1 MANQT
6 ENSLLRILL
15 VDDDVDFA
23 ASMADILEIE
33 GYPVTVA
40 HSVSEAIEK
49 VETFAPVVALVDIR
63 IGRESGL
70 DLVAK
75 LLDKDPELTCITV
88 TAYADTDTAIE
99 ALKTGVY
106 DYLRKP
112 FETAELFAV
121 LRRCADRYKLLAEKK
136 AADKAREESEA
147 RFKVAFDTSP
157 DAIILAYPGGA
168 VIDVNRGFEQVT
180 GYRRDQV
187 VGKDSQEIGL
197 WKNPADRME
206 LLELLQKF
214 GQANNLQADF
224 RLSDGQIRIG
234 LVSAR
239 VVEVGG
245 EQVGLFVVRDI
256 HDLKEKEKA
265 IMESEERFRGVV
277 SNIPGAV
284 YRCLVDEHWTV
295 LFVSSPIKEI
305 SGYPP
310 TDFVQN
316 KVRSFNSIIHPAD
329 RDMVARQ
336 VHEAVTN
343 NKPFAVEYRI
353 IHADGSTRWVHERG
367 RAVTAEDGTIPRID
381 GVFLDTTES
390 KQAKLDLAVS
400 EDRLGEVSREYSAV
414 LEGIPDAIIL
424 VDPDLKIVWGN
435 TGASQHFGIL
445 QDDLPGMEC
454 TEVWGCQATSCKNCI
469 KQVFKTGI
477 PAENVQRTSNGRV
490 WGVKLFPVRS
500 NQGEI
505 QNVIQIASDM
515 TEKSR
520 LRDQASRSA
529 HLAALGELAA
539 GVAHEINNPT
549 GMILLDMPLLKDA
562 LADLLPLLEK
572 HEPTLKDEKIGGL
585 TFERFHQE
593 VPYVIDE
600 IYEGAQRIK
609 RIVEELKD
617 FSRPSTGV
625 LAAIDLNEVVQKA
638 ISLVRNP
645 IKNATDHF
653 TEKYSAMPL
662 LFVGN
667 SQRLEQVVVNLL
679 LNACYAMPDRSGAIC
694 VETAFNEENDC
705 VKVVIRDEGVGVDAE
720 SLQQITDPFFTSRRE
735 TGGTGLGLSVSSR
748 IIDEHKGTLS
758 FASELGKGMTVTVE
772 LPMAEKVTDNA

>member
-1 MANQT
+1 MAKQS
-6 ENSLLRILL
+6 ENNLLRILL
-15 VDDDVDFA
+15 VDDDVDFVD
-23 ASMADILEIE
+23 SMAGILEIE
-33 GYPVTVA
+33 GYPVAVA
-40 HSVSEAIEK
+40 HTVSEAIEK
-49 VETFAPVVALVDIR
+49 VDTFAPAVALVDIR

-70 DLVAK
+70 DLVAT
-75 LLDKDPELTCITV
+75 LLEKNPELTCITV

-99 ALKTGVY
+99 ALKMGVY
-106 DYLRKP
+106 DFLRKP
-112 FETAELFAV
+112 FETSELFAV
-121 LRRCADRYKLLAEKK
+121 LHRCADRHKLLAEKK
-136 AADKAREESEA
+136 AADASRKESDA
-147 RFKVAFDTSP
+147 RFRVAFETSP
-157 DAIILAYPGGA
+157 DAIILAYPGGD
-168 VIDVNRGFEQVT
+168 VIDVNQGFELLT

-187 VGKDSQEIGL
+187 VGRNSQEVGL
-197 WKNPADRME
+197 WQNPADRMK
-206 LLELLQKF
+206 LLELLQRY
-214 GQANNLQADF
+214 GQANNLEADF
-224 RLSDGQIRIG
+224 RMSDGRIRIG

-245 EQVGLFVVRDI
+245 EQVGLFVVRDV
-256 HDLKEKEKA
+256 HDLKAKEKA
-265 IMESEERFRGVV
+265 IMETEERFRGVV

-284 YRCLVDEHWTV
+284 YRCIMDEHWTMQYI
-295 LFVSSPIKEI
+295 SSPIREI
-305 SGYPP
+305 SGYAP

-316 KVRSFNSIIHPAD
+316 KVRSFNSIIHPED
-329 RDMVARQ
+329 RDMVAQQ
-336 VHEAVTN
+336 VGAAVE
-343 NKPFAVEYRI
+343 NKRAFAVEYRI
-353 IHADGSTRWVHERG
+353 LHADGSTRWVHDRG
-367 RAVTAEDGTIPRID
+367 RAVALDEGLVAKID
-381 GVFLDTTES
+381 GVILDTTES
-390 KQAKLDLAVS
+390 KKAKQALAVS
-400 EDRLGEVSREYSAV
+400 EDRLSEVSREYSAV

-424 VDPDLKIVWGN
+424 IDSNLKVVWGN
-435 TGASQHFGIL
+435 SGASQHFGIS
-445 QDDLPGMEC
+445 QDDLAGMDC
-454 TEVWGCQATSCKNCI
+454 TQVWGCQSTSCKNCI
-469 KQVFKTGI
+469 KKVFKTGI
-477 PAENVQRTSNGRV
+477 PSENVQKTPNGRV
-490 WGVKLFPVRS
+490 WGVKIFPIRS
-500 NQGEI
+500 GQGEI
-505 QNVIQIASDM
+505 KNVIQIASDM
-515 TEKSR
+515 TEKAR

-617 FSRPSTGV
+617 FSKPSTGV

-638 ISLVRNP
+638 VSLVRNP

-653 TEKYSAMPL
+653 TEKYSDMPL

-667 SQRLEQVVVNLL
+667 SQRLEQVMVNLL

-705 VKVVIRDEGVGVDAE
+705 VKVVIRDEGVGVDAV

-758 FASELGKGMTVTVE
+758 FDSELGKGMAVTVE
-772 LPMAEKVTDNA
+772 LPTAEKVTDNA